1 MSFVFKHPSFY
12 KKLKANNKLT
22 SSTNTA
28 TTSSTTN
35 VNTVNTNT
43 TNVNTVANPPPVK
56 INSLRDKKKER

>member
-12 KKLKANNKLT
+12 KKLKTNNKLT

-28 TTSSTTN
+28 TTSST
-35 VNTVNTNT
+35 NTATTTATNTN
-43 TNVNTVANPPPVK
+43 PLPIK

>member
-28 TTSSTTN
+28 TTSSSNTATTTTTN
-35 VNTVNTNT
+35 T
-43 TNVNTVANPPPVK
+43 NPPPVK
-56 INSLRDKKKER
+56 INSLKDKKKER

>member
-12 KKLKANNKLT
+12 KKLKTNNKLT

-28 TTSSTTN
+28 TTSSSNTATT
-35 VNTVNTNT
+35 TATNT
-43 TNVNTVANPPPVK
+43 NPPPVK

>member
-22 SSTNTA
+22 SSTNTT
-28 TTSSTTN
+28 TTSSPNTATT
-35 VNTVNTNT
+35 TATNTN
-43 TNVNTVANPPPVK
+43 PLPVK

>member
-28 TTSSTTN
+28 TTSSPNTATT
-35 VNTVNTNT
+35 TATNT
-43 TNVNTVANPPPVK
+43 NPPPIK

>member
-22 SSTNTA
+22 SSTNTT
-28 TTSSTTN
+28 TTSSPNTATT
-35 VNTVNTNT
+35 TATNT
-43 TNVNTVANPPPVK
+43 NPPPVK